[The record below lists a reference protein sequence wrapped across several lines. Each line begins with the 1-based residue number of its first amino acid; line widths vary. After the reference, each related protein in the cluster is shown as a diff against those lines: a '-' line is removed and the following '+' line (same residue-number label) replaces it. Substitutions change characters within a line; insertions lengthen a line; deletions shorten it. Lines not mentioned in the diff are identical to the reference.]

1 VSLKRRIE
9 SLEREIKSLSEP
21 VNEEEKLIIVQLLGP
36 LHKSNEV
43 LLEGE
48 DGAGRELPQ
57 KPEGELSEREIEERL
72 KEGEKKALKWVR
84 ENVDLRLCE
93 RAFIYITPW
102 EWVVQVPEL
111 GIDYESSIST
121 TSAK

>member
-1 VSLKRRIE
+1 MSLKRRIE

-21 VNEEEKLIIVQLLGP
+21 ASEEEKLIIVQLLGP

-43 LLEGE
+43 ILEGE
-48 DGAGRELPQ
+48 DRDGRELPQ
-57 KPEGELSEREIEERL
+57 RPEGELSEREVEERL
-72 KEGEKKALKWVR
+72 KEGEREALKWVR

-102 EWVVQVPEL
+102 EWLVQVPEL
-111 GIDYESSIST
+111 GIDYGSL
-121 TSAK
+121 

>member
-1 VSLKRRIE
+1 MSLKRRIE

>member
-9 SLEREIKSLSEP
+9 SLEREIKSLSGA
-21 VNEEEKLIIVQLLGP
+21 VNEEEKLIVIQLLGP

-57 KPEGELSEREIEERL
+57 KPKGELSEREIEERL
-72 KEGEKKALKWVR
+72 KEGEREALKWVR

-111 GIDYESSIST
+111 GIDYKSPIST

>member
-1 VSLKRRIE
+1 MSLKRRIE

-21 VNEEEKLIIVQLLGP
+21 ASEEEKLIIVQLLGP

-43 LLEGE
+43 ILEGE
-48 DGAGRELPQ
+48 DRDGRELPQ
-57 KPEGELSEREIEERL
+57 RPEGELSEREVEERL
-72 KEGEKKALKWVR
+72 KEGEREALKWVR

-102 EWVVQVPEL
+102 EWVVQVPEM
-111 GIDYESSIST
+111 GIDYESPIST